1 MMPGPPRKSDIGVP
15 RDPESADESPAVP
28 GFRTWRG
35 VYVFVFVAF
44 AAVVAALALFAR
56 VFA

>member
-1 MMPGPPRKSDIGVP
+1 MKPPDKKVDGDEAPG
-15 RDPESADESPAVP
+15 VP

-35 VYVFVFVAF
+35 VYIFVFAAF
-44 AAVVAALALFAR
+44 ALVVAALALFAR